1 MLIIFILTLP
11 VVPKRGRGAERTEI
25 PGVGAVESGS
35 GAEGEKRE
43 GVRSVYGR
51 LHCDYHNDSAL

>member
-25 PGVGAVESGS
+25 PGVGAVGGG

-43 GVRSVYGR
+43 GVRSVYRR